1 MHPSCLGV
9 TAPFFLYQVL
19 GIAFEDAVGAR
30 GYVWVATW
38 LLLTAPTF
46 IDALVRLGIVRVAV
60 IPTSVSPCTIAVEY
74 LKRRTGTD
82 VSSLFPPMRFMNKA

>member
-1 MHPSCLGV
+1 MHPSYLGL

-30 GYVWVATW
+30 GYFWVATW

-46 IDALVRLGIVRVAV
+46 IDALVRLGMVRVAT
-60 IPTSVSPCTIAVEY
+60 IPPFISPCTMAIEY
-74 LKRRTGTD
+74 MQRRTGVD
-82 VSSLFPPMRFMNKA
+82 VSSLFPPIRLTDGA